1 MRYAGWTSRKNASI
15 TVSYIINLLSAQEKV
30 VKIQKDK
37 NLDKTII
44 SDKVRNLLTR
54 NYRSIKILSD
64 KKPFGFFLS
73 DFKFCAVRRVE
84 NGTSAFSTSVVLP
97 GGIKQSQLV

>member
-44 SDKVRNLLTR
+44 SDKVRNVLA
-54 NYRSIKILSD
+54 NNNMSIEVI
-64 KKPFGFFLS
+64 
-73 DFKFCAVRRVE
+73 
-84 NGTSAFSTSVVLP
+84 
-97 GGIKQSQLV
+97 